1 MTIDQICKKYSI
13 SDAFLNSK
21 DDGYVVAVSSINDL
35 IKEINAKN
43 GDNEV
48 VTKLEKLRN
57 FMLDVKN
64 MSY

>member
-21 DDGYVVAVSSINDL
+21 DDGYVVAISSVNDL
-35 IKEINAKN
+35 IKEIHARN
-43 GDNEV
+43 GDKDV
-48 VTKLEKLRN
+48 VIKLEKLRD